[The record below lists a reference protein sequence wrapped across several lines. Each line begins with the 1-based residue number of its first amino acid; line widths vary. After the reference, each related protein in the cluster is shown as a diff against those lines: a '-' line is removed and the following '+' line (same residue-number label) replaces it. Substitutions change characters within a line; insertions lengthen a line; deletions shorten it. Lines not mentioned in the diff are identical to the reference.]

1 MKLNELFNSNFDEH
15 AAVLSATH
23 DALASPYEALIKI
36 CVKSIEEGGKIMFFG
51 NGGSA
56 ADSQHLATELTIRY
70 SKNRAPIAAIAL
82 STDTSA
88 ITACANDLS
97 YEDIFSRQIE
107 ALGKPGDV
115 AIGISTSGNSENVI
129 RALEMAKKMGVTPA
143 AFGGKGGGAMNG
155 IANPYLVVPSDTTA
169 RIQEMHILVG
179 HLLCDGLERKLKLV

>member
-1 MKLNELFNSNFDEH
+1 MKLNELFNLDFDEH
-15 AAVLSATH
+15 AVVLSATRE
-23 DALASPYEALIKI
+23 ALAAPYEALIKV
-36 CVKSIEEGGKIMFFG
+36 CVKSIQGGGKILFFG

-107 ALGKPGDV
+107 AIGKPGDV
-115 AIGISTSGNSENVI
+115 AIGISTSGNSQNVI
-129 RALEMAKKMGVTPA
+129 RALEKAKSMGITPA
-143 AFGGKGGGAMNG
+143 AFGGKDGGRMKSFAD
-155 IANPYLVVPSDTTA
+155 PYLVVPSDTTA

-179 HLLCDGLERKLKLV
+179 HLLCDGLERELKLV